1 LAGARSA
8 IEIIVKGVIVI
19 AHPLVQH
26 NLTRLRDKRTQPQ
39 EFRRLLG
46 EIASL
51 MIYEATRNFSVKKIS
66 VQTPLATANGFQL
79 EREVVLVPVL
89 RAGLGMLDSIL
100 QLIPHARV
108 GFIGLKREETTLRAQ
123 FYHKS
128 LPKNLGDF
136 EIVLIDPM
144 LATGGSAVAAI
155 DLLVEQGAKHIRLVN
170 LVAAPEGITAVQ
182 KNYPRVPIFTAAV
195 DKKLNE
201 RGYIVPGL
209 GDAGDRLF
217 GT

>member
-1 LAGARSA
+1 
-8 IEIIVKGVIVI
+8 VKGVTVI

-26 NLTRLRDKRTQPQ
+26 NLARLRDKRTPSP

-51 MIYEATRNFSVKKIS
+51 MIYEATRSFAVRKIS
-66 VQTPLATANGFQL
+66 VETPLAVTGGFQL
-79 EREVVLVPVL
+79 KREVVLVPVL

-108 GFIGLKREETTLRAQ
+108 GFIGLKREETTLKAIY
-123 FYHKS
+123 YHKS
-128 LPKNLGDF
+128 FPKNLGDF
-136 EIVLIDPM
+136 EVILIDPM
-144 LATGGSAVAAI
+144 LATGGSAVAAL
-155 DLLVEQGAKHIRLVN
+155 DLLTEQGAKHIRLVN
-170 LVAAPEGITAVQ
+170 LVAAPRGIRTVQ
-182 KNYPRVPIFTAAV
+182 THYPKVPIFTAAV
-195 DKKLNE
+195 DKSLNE
-201 RGYIVPGL
+201 RGFIVPGL

>member
-1 LAGARSA
+1 M
-8 IEIIVKGVIVI
+8 KGVTVI

-39 EFRRLLG
+39 EFRRLLD
-46 EIASL
+46 EIAAL

-66 VQTPLATANGFQL
+66 VQTPLAAASGFQL

-128 LPKNLGDF
+128 LPRNLGDF
-136 EIVLIDPM
+136 EIILIDPM
-144 LATGGSAVAAI
+144 LATGGSAVAAL
-155 DLLVEQGAKHIRLVN
+155 DLLVEQ
-170 LVAAPEGITAVQ
+170 
-182 KNYPRVPIFTAAV
+182 
-195 DKKLNE
+195 
-201 RGYIVPGL
+201 
-209 GDAGDRLF
+209 
-217 GT
+217 